1 MTDTVHN
8 LTDRTIRVETRDE
21 RGRIIRIDV
30 RTVSTLDEF
39 MAAAAALGAELFS
52 RHGEGVPR

>member
-1 MTDTVHN
+1 M
-8 LTDRTIRVETRDE
+8 TDRTFRLETRDE

>member
-1 MTDTVHN
+1 MVTARTVK
-8 LTDRTIRVETRDE
+8 VETRDE

-39 MAAAAALGAELFS
+39 MAAAAALGAEVFPPAQ
-52 RHGEGVPR
+52 GPGDTVPEGG

>member
-1 MTDTVHN
+1 MVTARTVK
-8 LTDRTIRVETRDE
+8 VETRDE

-39 MAAAAALGAELFS
+39 MAAAAALGAEVFPLA
-52 RHGEGVPR
+52 GESGATVPEGG